1 MTQVDS
7 PAYITS
13 SGQDAGGFATPVRH
27 RDSSVMEPVGN
38 NTYEA
43 YGSEPNY
50 AQAAYA
56 QAANGQSQTDM
67 ASRRTSGHS
76 MYYTPSG
83 VPQGANNEYFAG
95 NGTAQRY

>member
-13 SGQDAGGFATPVRH
+13 SGQDAGGFATPIRN

-43 YGSEPNY
+43 YGEPSS

-56 QAANGQSQTDM
+56 QAANGQTDM

-76 MYYTPSG
+76 MYYTPQG
-83 VPQGANNEYFAG
+83 VPQSSNNEYFAG